1 MTRKTTR
8 NPPGCLP
15 IFKDNVSS
23 RLAKS
28 HSFGAGLMFWINFK
42 AVPKASHSHKEE
54 FLPPWPR

>member
-23 RLAKS
+23 PLAKS
-28 HSFGAGLMFWINFK
+28 HSFGAGLEFWINFK
-42 AVPKASHSHKEE
+42 SVPEASRSHEE
-54 FLPPWPR
+54 ECLPPWPR